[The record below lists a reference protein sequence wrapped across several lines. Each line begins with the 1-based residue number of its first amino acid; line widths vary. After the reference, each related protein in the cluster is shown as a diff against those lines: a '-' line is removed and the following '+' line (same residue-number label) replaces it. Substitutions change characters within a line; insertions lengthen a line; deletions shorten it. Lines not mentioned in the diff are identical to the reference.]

1 MIRLSRFGKRKKP
14 TYRIVIS
21 EKARD
26 PKARYLELLGN
37 YNPHTEPS
45 TVQVNTERVQYWISQ
60 GAQCSNTVHNLLI
73 NQGVIKGEKRR
84 KGAIKKKGA
93 ETEAASEKPAET
105 PAEAPKQATEA
116 PAEEAVKPETAETKE
131 EAPAEAEQKA
141 E

>member
-45 TVQVNTERVQYWISQ
+45 TVQLNSDRVKYWLSK

-73 NQGVIKGEKRR
+73 NQGVIQGEKRR
-84 KGAIKKKGA
+84 KGAVKKKGA
-93 ETEAASEKPAET
+93 EAEAANAAPAT
-105 PAEAPKQATEA
+105 EAPKENAEA
-116 PAEEAVKPETAETKE
+116 PAEEAPKTEPAESKPE
-131 EAPAEAEQKA
+131 EAPADTEQKPA
-141 E
+141 